1 MKMISVLV
9 PVYGVEKYIER
20 CARSLFEQTYENIE
34 YVFVDD
40 CGTDHSIDILNQ
52 VVENYPFRKQ
62 NVRIV
67 RHDRNRGLAAAR
79 NTAIENANCDF
90 ILHVDSDDYVDLDFV
105 EKLVKKQMECDADM
119 VSSDCIYESLYKKTI
134 IQCSRTKI
142 PHELALSCI
151 FGKNL
156 INIWGRL
163 IRKSLY
169 IENNVSVK
177 EGLNMAEDYQ
187 VISRLAYY
195 ARKIDYI
202 EDSFYHYMN
211 TNENSYSLTFN
222 EKKLFDQIESCEIV
236 YDFFKDKGESY
247 VERCQKS
254 RANTS
259 FRRYKELMKYK
270 VYSGSLFEL
279 VSTQIQQLNKAY
291 KKNVPFSMRLVYLL
305 PKQISHFYVIFA
317 EMLKHFFSKIS

>member
-1 MKMISVLV
+1 MVSILV

-52 VVENYPFRKQ
+52 VVECYPTRKQ

-67 RHDRNRGLAAAR
+67 RHEQNRGLAAAR
-79 NTAIENANCDF
+79 NTAVKCANCDF

-195 ARKIDYI
+195 ARKVDYI

-211 TNENSYSLTFN
+211 TNENSYSLIFN
-222 EKKLFDQIESCEIV
+222 KKKIFDQIASCDIV
-236 YDFFKDKGESY
+236 YKFFQDKGNDF
-247 VERCQKS
+247 VKQCKKS
-254 RANTS
+254 EANCF
-259 FRRYKELMKYK
+259 FRHYKELVKQN
-270 VYSGSLFEL
+270 VFFGDLFDAVTDRINRL
-279 VSTQIQQLNKAY
+279 DSFQKSA
-291 KKNVPFSMRLVYLL
+291 VPFSMRFAYFL
-305 PKQISHFYVIFA
+305 PKRIAHFYIVLVGKI
-317 EMLKHFFSKIS
+317 KHALGI